1 MSVSVRIGGISTSV
15 LVRRI
20 GDAMEWWM
28 EEPSVVL
35 LFVPL
40 GISPDCDQE
49 TRATDSV
56 LKTVSSWETNLAL
69 HE

>member
-15 LVRRI
+15 VVRRI

-40 GISPDCDQE
+40 GISL
-49 TRATDSV
+49 TVIKKRAQLTAY
-56 LKTVSSWETNLAL
+56 LKR
-69 HE
+69 